1 MKSLPGI
8 AATRKFTIAAG
19 SECCSKQHQMPRRHL
34 RVLPSLTR
42 PNLFSGD

>member
-1 MKSLPGI
+1 MKSSSII
-8 AATRKFTIAAG
+8 AATQYLIAG
-19 SECCSKQHQMPRRHL
+19 SDCCSKQHQMPRRHL

>member
-1 MKSLPGI
+1 MKLSPVI
-8 AATRKFTIAAG
+8 AATRKFTIAG

>member
-1 MKSLPGI
+1 MKSFPVF
-8 AATRKFTIAAG
+8 AATRKYAIAG
-19 SECCSKQHQMPRRHL
+19 SECCSKQHQMPRGHL